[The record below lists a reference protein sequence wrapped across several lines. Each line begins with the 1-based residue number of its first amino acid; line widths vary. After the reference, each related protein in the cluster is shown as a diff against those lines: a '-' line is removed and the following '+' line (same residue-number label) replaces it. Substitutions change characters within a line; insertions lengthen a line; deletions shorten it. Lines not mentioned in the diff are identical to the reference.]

1 MRFSGGFLTGAM
13 LAAGLAVAPLSAW
26 ANGYGDD
33 RGYGSYKD
41 APAAPAG
48 RTIWEGFHVGGHA
61 GWVDTDYGINQISP
75 ASPLVTVDDNPDG
88 FIGGIVYGTSWQ
100 FDRWVLGTDSHFSW
114 SDSDTGAN
122 TAANGLSASAEVEW
136 SSSSRVRAGYLMKPN
151 LLVYGTL
158 GVAFA
163 DVDVSG
169 GLIAGGG
176 DDERLTG
183 FQYGGGVEAALS
195 NRWFARAEYLHTDY
209 GDENFR
215 ETGGGLLNVDL
226 ETDVVRG
233 AVGYRFDWSPL
244 DLLR

>member
-1 MRFSGGFLTGAM
+1 
-13 LAAGLAVAPLSAW
+13 
-26 ANGYGDD
+26 
-33 RGYGSYKD
+33 
-41 APAAPAG
+41 
-48 RTIWEGFHVGGHA
+48 
-61 GWVDTDYGINQISP
+61 
-75 ASPLVTVDDNPDG
+75 
-88 FIGGIVYGTSWQ
+88 
-100 FDRWVLGTDSHFSW
+100 
-114 SDSDTGAN
+114 
-122 TAANGLSASAEVEW
+122 
-136 SSSSRVRAGYLMKPN
+136 MKPN